1 MTKIDRRGF
10 LSLGASAAT
19 LSLLPRFALAASAA
33 SDTRFLL
40 VLLRGGMDG
49 LHALQ
54 PFGDPGFAALRGD
67 FAHADGQPVAH
78 RLDADFALH
87 GRLEFM
93 SRLYAG
99 KSLLPVV
106 ALAPP
111 YRQRSHFEA
120 QDCVENGTAGSGGSS
135 GWLNRCVA
143 SVPGSKG
150 LAVSSVMP
158 LVMRGKAEVATWS
171 PPMPERLDPIL
182 WQQLQLLY
190 AADPSLAA
198 TFAAIDPGAG
208 SMATRRG
215 AQAGLRLPQAM
226 AAAAKFMSAADG
238 PRVGFVE
245 DTGWDTHNNALG
257 VLNRKFG
264 ELDAGLRAFHEGARL
279 IWDNTVVAIVT
290 EFGRTAAINGTGGTD
305 HGTGGVAFLAGGGV
319 QGGRV
324 AGDWPGI
331 GKAQLNDGRDL
342 RATTDMRS
350 LFKGVLR
357 DHLGIADAVLAEQV
371 FTDSRGVVPMAGL
384 LRRATAA

>member
-93 SRLYAG
+93 SQLYAG

-106 ALAPP
+106 AVAPP

-208 SMATRRG
+208 GMATRRG

-226 AAAAKFMSAADG
+226 AAAAKFMSAAHG
-238 PRVGFVE
+238 PRIGFVE
-245 DTGWDTHNNALG
+245 DTGWDTHNNAIG

-264 ELDAGLRAFHEGARL
+264 ELDAGLRAFHDGARQ
-279 IWDNTVVAIVT
+279 IWADTVVAIVT
-290 EFGRTAAINGTGGTD
+290 EFGRTAEINGTGGTD

-319 QGGRV
+319 HGGRV

-357 DHLGIADAVLAEQV
+357 DHLGIADASLAERV
-371 FTDSRGVVPMAGL
+371 FPDSRSVTPMTGL

>member
-1 MTKIDRRGF
+1 M
-10 LSLGASAAT
+10 
-19 LSLLPRFALAASAA
+19 SLL
-33 SDTRFLL
+33 
-40 VLLRGGMDG
+40 
-49 LHALQ
+49 
-54 PFGDPGFAALRGD
+54 
-67 FAHADGQPVAH
+67 
-78 RLDADFALH
+78 
-87 GRLEFM
+87 
-93 SRLYAG
+93 YAN

-106 ALAPP
+106 AVAPP

-120 QDCVENGTAGSGGSS
+120 QDCVENGTAGSGGST

-143 SVPGSKG
+143 AVPGSKG

-158 LVMRGKAEVATWS
+158 LAMRGKAEVATWS

-208 SMATRRG
+208 GMATGRV

-226 AAAAKFMSAADG
+226 AAAAKFMSPADG
-238 PRVGFVE
+238 PRIGFVE

-257 VLNRKFG
+257 VLNRKLG
-264 ELDAGLRAFHEGARL
+264 ELDAGLRAFHDGAQP
-279 IWDNTVVAIVT
+279 IWADTVVAIVT
-290 EFGRTAAINGTGGTD
+290 EFGRTAEINGTGGTD

-319 QGGRV
+319 HGGRV

-357 DHLGIADAVLAEQV
+357 DHLGIADASLAERV
-371 FTDSRGVVPMAGL
+371 FPDSRSVTPMTGL

>member
-1 MTKIDRRGF
+1 MMKIDRRGF

-19 LSLLPRFALAASAA
+19 LSLLPRFALAASSA

-67 FAHADGQPVAH
+67 FAHADGQPAAH
-78 RLDADFALH
+78 RLDSDFALH
-87 GRLEFM
+87 GRLQFM

-106 ALAPP
+106 AVAPP

-120 QDCVENGTAGSGGSS
+120 QDCVENGTAGSGGST

-143 SVPGSKG
+143 GVPGSKG

-158 LVMRGKAEVATWS
+158 LAMRGKAEVATWS
-171 PPMPERLDPIL
+171 PPMAERLDPIL

-190 AADPSLAA
+190 AADPALAA
-198 TFAAIDPGAG
+198 TFAAIDSDAEG
-208 SMATRRG
+208 MATGRG
-215 AQAGLRLPQAM
+215 GQAGLRLPQAM

-238 PRVGFVE
+238 PRIGFVE

-264 ELDAGLRAFHEGARL
+264 ELDAGLRAFHDGAQP
-279 IWDNTVVAIVT
+279 IWNNTVVAIVT

-331 GKAQLNDGRDL
+331 GTAQLNDGRDL
-342 RATTDMRS
+342 RATTDLRG

-357 DHLGIADAVLAEQV
+357 DHLGIADAALADQV
-371 FTDSRGVVPMAGL
+371 FLDSRGIAPMTGL

>member
-1 MTKIDRRGF
+1 MKIDRRGF
-10 LSLGASAAT
+10 LSLGASAAAVA
-19 LSLLPRFALAASAA
+19 LLPRFALAASST

-54 PFGDPGFAALRGD
+54 PVGDPGFAALRGD
-67 FAHADGQPVAH
+67 FAHADGQPAAL

-106 ALAPP
+106 AVAPP

-143 SVPGSKG
+143 TVPGSKG

-158 LVMRGKAEVATWS
+158 LAMRGKAEVATWS

-182 WQQLQLLY
+182 WQQLELLY
-190 AADPSLAA
+190 AQDPALAA
-198 TFAAIDPGAG
+198 TFAAIDGDAPGMVSGRGGKAG
-208 SMATRRG
+208 F
-215 AQAGLRLPQAM
+215 RLPQAM

-238 PRVGFVE
+238 PRIGFVE

-264 ELDAGLRAFHEGARL
+264 ELDAGLRAFHDGAKP
-279 IWDNTVVAIVT
+279 IWNNTVVAIVT

-305 HGTGGVAFLAGGGV
+305 HGTGGVAFLAGGGI
-319 QGGRV
+319 QGGRI

-357 DHLGIADAVLAEQV
+357 DHLGVADAVLERHV
-371 FTDSRGVVPMAGL
+371 FPDSQGIGPMTGL
-384 LRRATAA
+384 MRRAAAV